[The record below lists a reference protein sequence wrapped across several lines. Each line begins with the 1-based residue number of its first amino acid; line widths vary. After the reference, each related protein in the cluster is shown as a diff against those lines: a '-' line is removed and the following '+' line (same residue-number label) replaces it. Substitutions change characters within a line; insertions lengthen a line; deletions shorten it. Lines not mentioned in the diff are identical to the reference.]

1 VRKSAALLFLIG
13 FIIAADVSA
22 QTPPPKPTPAPSE
35 QIDIQKIKS
44 ADNYVTLNF
53 TNVEINALVKV
64 MSELTRRNFIL
75 DERITGKITLMTPTR
90 ISPDEAYQ
98 VFLSA
103 LEIKG
108 FTAVEDGKVIRIIPT
123 ATARQSGLKVFK
135 DDNIRGEG
143 FVTKLIRM
151 NYVNPQEIVRT
162 ITPLLTKDGNL
173 IAYPTTNSVILTD
186 SVSNIRKIETL
197 LNALDVP
204 APEGKGKINVYYLK
218 NGNAED
224 IAKLMQ
230 GLVSKLP
237 AAQTGG
243 AAQVGATTLLEGAV
257 TITADKATNSLIIV
271 GSPGDYETM
280 KDVIQKLDIRRRQV
294 YVEAAIIEMSLS
306 KSREIGFEFQSF
318 NRVNSGT
325 TSALGGTNF
334 GNIASLIANG
344 PAGLTNLEG
353 LTLAA
358 VKGVFTYNGTEFL
371 NVGALIHALQSD
383 SDVNVLSTPN
393 LLTTDNQ
400 KAEIMVGENI
410 PFITGQT
417 QNATT
422 SSTAI
427 LTSVERK
434 DVGVTLKLTPQ
445 ITSDDNVRL
454 DIYQEI
460 SAIIDSPSGLN
471 VNTVGPS
478 TSKRSASTTVVVKD
492 RQTMVIGGLIKDNV
506 TSTVSKVPFL
516 GDIPVLGWLF
526 KSKSTSVEKTNLMIF
541 ITPYIIKN
549 EGDAGDLTKKKG
561 EAQEDFRK
569 EYRIEKKNVEPALQ
583 KPAETL
589 GQPSA
594 PAATDE
600 EGEDEDEDDEV
611 LEETPAG
618 ESQRTAPTGT
628 GGDATNNDAL
638 KSSAAGTAATKDGER
653 AVLSAPTGTLPKKTD
668 ENMLKTAPT
677 TTTGAAGSSA
687 VQTSTATY
695 SPETGVS
702 GRVLQTAPTATT
714 KIPADVPV
722 SKAPVTYTP
731 SMQDAVGTP
740 ASSPTGTA
748 QNAPR
753 GSER

>member
-1 VRKSAALLFLIG
+1 VRKSAALLLLIG
-13 FIIAADVSA
+13 LIIAADASA

-561 EAQEDFRK
+561 EAQENFRK

-638 KSSAAGTAATKDGER
+638 KSSATGTAATKDGER
-653 AVLSAPTGTLPKKTD
+653 AVLSAPTSTLPKKTD
-668 ENMLKTAPT
+668 ENMLKTVPT
-677 TTTGAAGSSA
+677 TTAGAAGSSA

-702 GRVLQTAPTATT
+702 GRVLQTAPTATI